1 VTMPEGKDVNDIVME
16 EGPEGLRERIGL

>member
-1 VTMPEGKDVNDIVME
+1 MPEGKDVNDIVMA